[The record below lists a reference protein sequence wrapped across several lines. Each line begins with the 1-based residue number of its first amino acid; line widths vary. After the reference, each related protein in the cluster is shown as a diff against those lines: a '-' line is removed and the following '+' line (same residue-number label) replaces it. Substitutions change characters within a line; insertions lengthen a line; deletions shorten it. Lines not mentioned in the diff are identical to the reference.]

1 MKVVGLT
8 GGIGSGKSTVAKM
21 FQDHG
26 IPIYIAD
33 DQAKKLMN
41 TSKVIR
47 KKLIALLGDQAYNDA
62 GLNRAY
68 VSSLV
73 FNDKILLQK
82 INDVVH
88 PKVKMHFNSWLK
100 KQEAPYIIKEAAIIF
115 ENNLQNQYD
124 IIITIVANSETKI
137 SRVMKRDNS
146 SRDKVLSVMKNQ
158 WTDDQKVGL
167 SHFVILN
174 ENIQQTKKQVDKIH
188 SEILKMC

>member
-21 FQDHG
+21 FQDFG
-26 IPIYIAD
+26 IPVYIAD

-47 KKLIALLGDQAYNDA
+47 KKLIALLGAEAYNDA

-82 INDVVH
+82 INTIVH

-124 IIITIVANSETKI
+124 IIITVVANSETKI
-137 SRVMKRDNS
+137 NRVMKRDNS

-158 WTDDQKVGL
+158 WTDDQKVAH

-188 SEILKMC
+188 SEILEMC

>member
-21 FQDHG
+21 FQDFG
-26 IPIYIAD
+26 IPVYIAD

-47 KKLIALLGDQAYNDA
+47 KKLIALLGAEAYNDA

-82 INDVVH
+82 INTIVH

-124 IIITIVANSETKI
+124 IIITVVANSETKI
-137 SRVMKRDNS
+137 NRVMKRDNS

-158 WTDDQKVGL
+158 WTDDQKVAH